1 MSYKL
6 AALLSSKP
14 DWEGTDRVLARAL
27 SDPRAGNELKAI
39 LQAGMAKAR
48 DKASSTSA
56 RCATHNAVHDG
67 GVHRAFKY
75 TPLPF
80 ILTSQ
85 LREQSLG

>member
-1 MSYKL
+1 VSYKL

-56 RCATHNAVHDG
+56 RCANAVHDG
-67 GVHRAFKY
+67 GSTGLLNTLLYHSF
-75 TPLPF
+75 
-80 ILTSQ
+80 
-85 LREQSLG
+85 